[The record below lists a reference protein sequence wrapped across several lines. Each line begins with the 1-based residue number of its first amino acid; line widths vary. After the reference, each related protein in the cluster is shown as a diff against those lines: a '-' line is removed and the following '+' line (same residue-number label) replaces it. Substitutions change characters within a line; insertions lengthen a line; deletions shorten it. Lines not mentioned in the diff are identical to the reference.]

1 MPPKACHSILDSLD
15 DQDPRGPVLRKMG
28 ESSENLMKLAAL
40 TLADAAA
47 QLWVKFLVVA
57 LLAFIVGLEFREYLL
72 TKREAHLA
80 IGSVRTYTFIAILG
94 FVLYTLAPD
103 FRLFIVGF
111 LFLTV
116 LFAVFYLHKVETGQ
130 VGILQL
136 LIGAIVYTFGP
147 VAQLLPLWFLVLLF
161 VAIIF
166 VLSAR
171 PLTQRVLEHM
181 DQQELITLAKFLL
194 LSAVILPLLPREP
207 SFAEVPASPFNIWMA
222 VVLISSISYA
232 GYILRRYAFP
242 RRGYLITGIVGGLYS
257 STATTVVLVRASR
270 GEAVPNRTVQ
280 AAILAA
286 SGMMYLRL
294 LLLVLVLNPGYL
306 PWTALP
312 MGLFGVGTLVA
323 AYIFSRQG
331 EKETLDA
338 APQVVDNPLA
348 FGTAFLFAFLFIV
361 MLLLTRFVAD
371 EFGSSGVKVLAFGVG
386 FTDIDP
392 FVMSLLKGA
401 YPGVTAPQLSGAL
414 LVAAG
419 SNDFLKG
426 IYAILLGHWRSNRS
440 VAIALFVLGMLTLLY
455 GSFLL

>member
-1 MPPKACHSILDSLD
+1 
-15 DQDPRGPVLRKMG
+15 
-28 ESSENLMKLAAL
+28 MKIAAL
-40 TLADAAA
+40 TLADAAT
-47 QLWVKFLVVA
+47 QLWMKFLIVA
-57 LLAFIVGLEFREYLL
+57 FLAFIVGLEFREYLL
-72 TKREAHLA
+72 SKREDHLA
-80 IGSVRTYTFIAILG
+80 IGSVRTYTFVAILG
-94 FVLYTLAPD
+94 FVLYALDPD
-103 FRLFIVGF
+103 FRLFMVGF

-116 LFAVFYLHKVETGQ
+116 LFGAFYLRKVETGQ

-147 VAQLLPLWFLVLLF
+147 VSQLLPLWFLVLLF

-194 LSAVILPLLPREP
+194 LSAVILPLLPRETP
-207 SFAEVPASPFNIWMA
+207 FTEIPASPFNIWMA
-222 VVLISSISYA
+222 VVIISTISYA
-232 GYILRRYAFP
+232 GYMLRRYVFP

-257 STATTVVLVRASR
+257 STATTVVLARSNR
-270 GEAVPNRTVQ
+270 GDSAPNRTVH

-294 LLLVLVLNPGYL
+294 LLLVLILNPPYL
-306 PWTALP
+306 AWTALP
-312 MGLFGVGTLVA
+312 MLVFGFGTLAA
-323 AYIFSRQG
+323 AYFFARLGERQ
-331 EKETLDA
+331 TLDA
-338 APQVVDNPLA
+338 DPRVADNPLA
-348 FGTAFLFAFLFIV
+348 FGTAFLFAILFIV
-361 MLLLTRFVAD
+361 MLLLTRFVAL

-401 YPGVTAPQLSGAL
+401 YPGIPAPQISGAL

-426 IYAILLGHWRSNRS
+426 IYAVVLGQWRANWS
-440 VAIALFVLGMLTLLY
+440 VAAALFVLGALTLLY
-455 GSFLL
+455 GVFLF